1 MNTQPFL
8 ITALSN
14 FKERGKFS
22 YSAYMD
28 RGLNPS
34 DDETRDGLERFFNHF
49 ADQLMM
55 AAKQGGTE
63 KDYKRLLMDALKM
76 LNKNVFDTEDR
87 EFICD
92 TFDELAGIVRV
103 DLKDELNKWLYGSFL
118 VSMMKVVDFIKGK
131 KKEKV
136 LEIRSE
142 ACTGCSQPLE
152 ALVLEKQQ
160 GIPDTDWW
168 IVQCNSC
175 REYNLFSI
183 GPNIKELRFNGFH
196 QVESLPRREFTEEQ
210 AFIRLEQIKYFRQR

>member
-49 ADQLMM
+49 ADKLMT
-55 AAKQGGTE
+55 AARQGATE
-63 KDYKRLLMDALKM
+63 KDYKKLLMDALNM

-92 TFDELAGIVRV
+92 TFYELAGIVRV
-103 DLKDELNKWLYGSFL
+103 DLKDELSKWLYGSFFFNL
-118 VSMMKVVDFIKGK
+118 MKVVNFIRGK
-131 KKEKV
+131 KKEQV
-136 LEIRSE
+136 VEIRSQT
-142 ACTGCSQPLE
+142 CTGCGQSLE
-152 ALVLEKQQ
+152 ALVLEKKR

-168 IVQCNSC
+168 IIQCNSC
-175 REYNLFSI
+175 REYNLYSI
-183 GPNIKELRFNGFH
+183 GPDVKELRLNGFH
-196 QVESLPRREFTEEQ
+196 QVESLPRQEFTEEQ
-210 AFIRLEQIKYFRQR
+210 ALIRLEQIKYFRQR